1 MADIDIFNIEPNKIS
16 RDLKGKF
23 VLIYGEAKSGKTSF
37 SSLFPK
43 PLLCAFERGYNALP
57 GVKVVDINRW
67 TDFKKV
73 CSQLKK
79 PEAHDIYETIVIDTV
94 GIATDMCKATNTRYI
109 YSIPLSFVFNHSIE
123 LRPTYI

>member
-1 MADIDIFNIEPNKIS
+1 MAVVDIFNIEPTKIS

-57 GVKVVDINRW
+57 GVKAVDISMVLYMVSLLL
-67 TDFKKV
+67 F
-73 CSQLKK
+73 
-79 PEAHDIYETIVIDTV
+79 
-94 GIATDMCKATNTRYI
+94 
-109 YSIPLSFVFNHSIE
+109 
-123 LRPTYI
+123 